1 MDTSIL
7 KMLDRAS
14 EKYTGK
20 VVYRDGEENITFG
33 ELKKQAQAVGSW
45 IAKKIP
51 PESPVSVLAGR
62 NIITPICYLGVAEAG
77 CFYAPMDLTM
87 PASRLN
93 QILSVV
99 DSKVML
105 VSKEN
110 LELAK
115 SLEYKGEIVVIED
128 ILDTKIDEDLLESAR
143 NNLTEYSPLYVIFTS
158 GSSGIPKGVI
168 TSHNSLMCYLDAL
181 NEVIEL
187 NDKDILANQSPL
199 DYIAAVRDIY
209 LPLMSGAE
217 TVIVPKNEFAMGG
230 RLFDVL
236 NKYKVTTICWSA
248 AGMEVPAKLG
258 AFDEAVPEYLT
269 KIVFS
274 GSVLPG
280 KYLKIWQDN
289 LPNAMFVNQYGP
301 TETTASCT
309 YYVVSEKATEE
320 TVLSIGRPYKHYKIL
335 LLSENNEAVSK
346 GKVGEIC
353 VSGPCLALGY
363 YGDEKRTSEAFIQNP
378 LNKNY
383 RELIYK
389 TGDLGR
395 IEEDGNL
402 TFLGRKDRQI
412 KHMGHRIELAEL
424 ELTALKLDGIEECCV
439 LYDAD
444 KKQIYMFVIGDNE
457 PRDVVL
463 HFRKE
468 MPPFMVPRKVIK
480 LEEMP
485 RLPNSKIDMQDLK
498 SYFK

>member
-33 ELKKQAQAVGSW
+33 ALKKQAQAVGSW

-274 GSVLPG
+274 GSVLLG

-485 RLPNSKIDMQDLK
+485 RLPNSKIDMQELK

>member
-485 RLPNSKIDMQDLK
+485 RLPNSKIDMQELK

>member
-7 KMLDRAS
+7 KMLDMTS

-33 ELKKQAQAVGSW
+33 ELKKQAQAIGSW
-45 IAKKIP
+45 IAQKIP

-93 QILSVV
+93 QILGVV

-128 ILDTKIDEDLLESAR
+128 ILDTKIDEALLESAR

-187 NDKDILANQSPL
+187 NDEDILANQSPL

-335 LLSENNEAVSK
+335 LLSENNEAASK
-346 GKVGEIC
+346 GEVGEIC

-444 KKQIYMFVIGDNE
+444 KKQIYMFVIGDIE
-457 PRDVVL
+457 SRGVVL

-485 RLPNSKIDMQDLK
+485 RLPNSKIDMQELK

>member
-51 PESPVSVLAGR
+51 PENPVSVLAGR

-128 ILDTKIDEDLLESAR
+128 ILDTKIDEALLESAR
-143 NNLTEYSPLYVIFTS
+143 KNLTEYSPLYVIFTS

-168 TSHNSLMCYLDAL
+168 TSHNSLMCYLDSL

-485 RLPNSKIDMQDLK
+485 RLPNSKIDMQELK

>member
-33 ELKKQAQAVGSW
+33 ELKKRAQAVGSW
-45 IAKKIP
+45 IAKEIP

-62 NIITPICYLGVAEAG
+62 NIITPVCYLGIVQAG

-110 LELAK
+110 IELAN

-128 ILDTKIDEDLLESAR
+128 ILDTQIDEDLLKSAQ

-187 NDKDILANQSPL
+187 NDEDILANQSPL

-280 KYLKIWQDN
+280 KYLEIWQDN

-335 LLSENNEAVSK
+335 LLSEDNEIVSK
-346 GKVGEIC
+346 GEVGEIC

-463 HFRKE
+463 HFRNE
-468 MPPFMVPRKVIK
+468 MPPFMVPRKIIK

>member
-309 YYVVSEKATEE
+309 YHVVDEKATEE
-320 TVLSIGRPYKHYKIL
+320 TVLSIGKPYKHYKIL
-335 LLSENNEAVSK
+335 LLSEDNKAVSK
-346 GKVGEIC
+346 GEVGEIC
-353 VSGPCLALGY
+353 VLGPCLALGY
-363 YGDEKRTSEAFIQNP
+363 YGDAERTSEAFIQNP

-395 IEEDGNL
+395 IEADGNL

-444 KKQIYMFVIGDNE
+444 KKQIYMFVIGDIE
-457 PRDVVL
+457 SRGVVL

-485 RLPNSKIDMQDLK
+485 RLPNSKIDMQELK

>member
-14 EKYTGK
+14 EKYAGK

-33 ELKKQAQAVGSW
+33 ELKKRAQAVGSW
-45 IAKKIP
+45 IAKEIP

-62 NIITPICYLGVAEAG
+62 NIITPVCYLGIVQAG

-87 PASRLN
+87 PATRLN
-93 QILSVV
+93 QILRVV
-99 DSKVML
+99 NSKVML

-110 LELAK
+110 LELAN
-115 SLEYKGEIVVIED
+115 SLEYKGKIVVIED
-128 ILDTKIDEDLLESAR
+128 ILDEAIDKDLLKTAQE
-143 NNLTEYSPLYVIFTS
+143 NLTEYSPLYVIFTS

-187 NDKDILANQSPL
+187 NDTDILANQSPL

-217 TVIVPKNEFAMGG
+217 TIIVPKNEFAMGG

-335 LLSENNEAVSK
+335 LLSEDNETVSK
-346 GKVGEIC
+346 GEVGEIC

-468 MPPFMVPRKVIK
+468 MPPFMVPRKIIK

>member
-45 IAKKIP
+45 IAKKLP

-62 NIITPICYLGVAEAG
+62 NIITPVCYLGIVQAG

-110 LELAK
+110 LELAR

-128 ILDTKIDEDLLESAR
+128 ILDTQIDEDLLKSAQ

-187 NDKDILANQSPL
+187 NDEDILANQSPL

-309 YYVVSEKATEE
+309 YHVVNEKATEE

-335 LLSENNEAVSK
+335 LLGEDNETVSK
-346 GKVGEIC
+346 GEVGEIC

-485 RLPNSKIDMQDLK
+485 RLPNSKIDMQELK

>member
-45 IAKKIP
+45 IAQKLP

-62 NIITPICYLGVAEAG
+62 NIITPVCYLGIVQAG

>member
-128 ILDTKIDEDLLESAR
+128 ILDTQIDEDLLESAR

>member
-14 EKYTGK
+14 EKYAGK

-33 ELKKQAQAVGSW
+33 ELKKRAQAVGSW
-45 IAKKIP
+45 IAKKLP

-62 NIITPICYLGVAEAG
+62 NIITPVCYLGIVQAG

-128 ILDTKIDEDLLESAR
+128 ILDTKIDEALLESAR

-187 NDKDILANQSPL
+187 NDEDILANQSPL

>member
-45 IAKKIP
+45 IAKKLP

-62 NIITPICYLGVAEAG
+62 NIITPVCYLGIVQAG

-110 LELAK
+110 LELAR

-128 ILDTKIDEDLLESAR
+128 ILDTQIDEDLLKSAQ

-187 NDKDILANQSPL
+187 NDEDILANQSPL

-280 KYLKIWQDN
+280 KYLKIWQEN

-309 YYVVSEKATEE
+309 YYVVNEEATEE
-320 TVLSIGRPYKHYKIL
+320 TVLSIGKPYKHYKVL
-335 LLSENNEAVSK
+335 LLSEDNESVSK
-346 GKVGEIC
+346 GEVGEIC
-353 VSGPCLALGY
+353 VLGPCLALGY
-363 YGDEKRTSEAFIQNP
+363 YGDAERTSEAFIQNP

-395 IEEDGNL
+395 IEADGNL

-424 ELTALKLDGIEECCV
+424 ELTALKLDGVEECCV
-439 LYDAD
+439 LYDTD

-485 RLPNSKIDMQDLK
+485 RLPNSKIDMQELK

>member
-14 EKYTGK
+14 EKYAGK

-485 RLPNSKIDMQDLK
+485 RLPNSKIDMQELK

>member
-51 PESPVSVLAGR
+51 PENPVSVLAGR

-187 NDKDILANQSPL
+187 NDEDILANQSPL

-280 KYLKIWQDN
+280 KYLKIWQEN

-309 YYVVSEKATEE
+309 YHVVDEKATEE
-320 TVLSIGRPYKHYKIL
+320 TVLSIGKPYKHYKIL
-335 LLSENNEAVSK
+335 LLSEDNKAVSK
-346 GKVGEIC
+346 GEVGEIC

-363 YGDEKRTSEAFIQNP
+363 YGDAERTSEAFIQNP

-444 KKQIYMFVIGDNE
+444 KKQIYMFVIGDIE
-457 PRDVVL
+457 SRGVVL

-485 RLPNSKIDMQDLK
+485 RLPNSKIDMQELK

>member
-1 MDTSIL
+1 MDTSIF

>member
-1 MDTSIL
+1 
-7 KMLDRAS
+7 
-14 EKYTGK
+14 
-20 VVYRDGEENITFG
+20 
-33 ELKKQAQAVGSW
+33 
-45 IAKKIP
+45 
-51 PESPVSVLAGR
+51 
-62 NIITPICYLGVAEAG
+62 
-77 CFYAPMDLTM
+77 
-87 PASRLN
+87 
-93 QILSVV
+93 
-99 DSKVML
+99 
-105 VSKEN
+105 
-110 LELAK
+110 
-115 SLEYKGEIVVIED
+115 
-128 ILDTKIDEDLLESAR
+128 
-143 NNLTEYSPLYVIFTS
+143 
-158 GSSGIPKGVI
+158 
-168 TSHNSLMCYLDAL
+168 MCYLDAL

-187 NDKDILANQSPL
+187 NDEDILANQSPL

-309 YYVVSEKATEE
+309 YHVVDEKATEE
-320 TVLSIGRPYKHYKIL
+320 TVLSIGKPYKHYKIL
-335 LLSENNEAVSK
+335 LLSEDNKAVSK
-346 GKVGEIC
+346 GEVGEIC

-363 YGDEKRTSEAFIQNP
+363 YGDAERTSEAFIQNP

-485 RLPNSKIDMQDLK
+485 RLPNSKIDMQELK

>member
-20 VVYRDGEENITFG
+20 VVYRDGEENIIFG

-439 LYDAD
+439 LYDAE

-485 RLPNSKIDMQDLK
+485 RLPNSKIDMQELK

>member
-439 LYDAD
+439 LYDAE

-485 RLPNSKIDMQDLK
+485 RLPNSKIDMQELK

>member
-1 MDTSIL
+1 
-7 KMLDRAS
+7 
-14 EKYTGK
+14 
-20 VVYRDGEENITFG
+20 
-33 ELKKQAQAVGSW
+33 
-45 IAKKIP
+45 
-51 PESPVSVLAGR
+51 
-62 NIITPICYLGVAEAG
+62 
-77 CFYAPMDLTM
+77 
-87 PASRLN
+87 
-93 QILSVV
+93 
-99 DSKVML
+99 
-105 VSKEN
+105 
-110 LELAK
+110 
-115 SLEYKGEIVVIED
+115 
-128 ILDTKIDEDLLESAR
+128 
-143 NNLTEYSPLYVIFTS
+143 
-158 GSSGIPKGVI
+158 
-168 TSHNSLMCYLDAL
+168 
-181 NEVIEL
+181 
-187 NDKDILANQSPL
+187 
-199 DYIAAVRDIY
+199 
-209 LPLMSGAE
+209 
-217 TVIVPKNEFAMGG
+217 
-230 RLFDVL
+230 
-236 NKYKVTTICWSA
+236 
-248 AGMEVPAKLG
+248 MEVPAKLG

-320 TVLSIGRPYKHYKIL
+320 TVLSIGSPYKHYKIL
-335 LLSENNEAVSK
+335 LLSEDNKAVSK
-346 GKVGEIC
+346 GEVGEIC

-444 KKQIYMFVIGDNE
+444 KKQIYMFVIGDIE
-457 PRDVVL
+457 SRDVVL

-485 RLPNSKIDMQDLK
+485 RLPNSKVDMQELK

>member
-485 RLPNSKIDMQDLK
+485 RLPNSKIDMQGLK

>member
-51 PESPVSVLAGR
+51 PENPVSVLAGR

-99 DSKVML
+99 DSKVMF

-439 LYDAD
+439 LYDAE

-485 RLPNSKIDMQDLK
+485 RLPNSKIDMQELK

>member
-115 SLEYKGEIVVIED
+115 SLEYKDEIVVIED

-309 YYVVSEKATEE
+309 YYVVSEKVTEE